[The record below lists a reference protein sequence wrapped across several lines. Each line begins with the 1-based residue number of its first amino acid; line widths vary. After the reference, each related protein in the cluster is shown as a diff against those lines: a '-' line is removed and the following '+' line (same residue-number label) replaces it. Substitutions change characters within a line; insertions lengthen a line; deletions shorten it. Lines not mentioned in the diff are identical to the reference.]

1 MLSLYGLLTVPTKTQ
16 EQQDRFVIKRKYLRF
31 EQLEVF
37 RPMPVSDALKDKI
50 RSDSDKAKAM
60 AKESGL
66 DKVGQRVQT
75 NHESKTNGV

>member
-1 MLSLYGLLTVPTKTQ
+1 M
-16 EQQDRFVIKRKYLRF
+16 RRKYLRF

-37 RPMPVSDALKDKI
+37 RPMPVPDALKDKI

-60 AKESGL
+60 ANESGL

-75 NHESKTNGV
+75 YYESKTNGF

>member
-1 MLSLYGLLTVPTKTQ
+1 MRP
-16 EQQDRFVIKRKYLRF
+16 KYLRF

-37 RPMPVSDALKDKI
+37 RPMPVPDALKRQI
-50 RSDSDKAKAM
+50 RQDADRAKAM

-75 NHESKTNGV
+75 NYESKTNGV